1 VIPGDLNHNGVVDM
15 YDYNQLV
22 TDYGKKGTPGF
33 IPSDIDT
40 NGVVNIYDYNILLGN
55 FGSIAAQPLQ

>member
-1 VIPGDLNHNGVVDM
+1 MLPGDLDLNKIVDL

-22 TDYGKKGTPGF
+22 TDYGKTGAPGF
-33 IPSDIDT
+33 IPADIDD

-55 FGSIAAQPLQ
+55 FGVAIP